1 MADRIHYA
9 CGKTILPGWLNV
21 DKVNESFPYGRVEN
35 DEAKQIFF
43 MDLTQPHPFPDETFR
58 YGYAEDF
65 LEHLDQAES
74 IIFLC
79 EAYRTL
85 KPGGVLRLSSPGLD
99 RVLHRHL
106 KSSDHAG
113 GETCRQE
120 AYVGWWHKHFY
131 CFESI
136 DLVGR
141 HIGFQDVKQCEFQKS
156 DHPGLA
162 QDTRV
167 EQEDLNLIVEL
178 TR

>member
-9 CGKTILPGWLNV
+9 CGKNILPDWLNV
-21 DKVNESFPYGRVEN
+21 DGADESFPYGRVEKE
-35 DEAKQIFF
+35 EARHIFF
-43 MDLTQPHPFPDETFR
+43 MDLTQPHPFPDESFV

-65 LEHLDQAES
+65 LEHLDQPES

-85 KPGGVLRLSSPGLD
+85 KPGGVIRLSFPGL
-99 RVLHRHL
+99 RGVLKRHL
-106 KSSDHAG
+106 RSSDYEGA
-113 GETCRQE
+113 EACRQE
-120 AYVGWWHKHFY
+120 AYVDWWHNHFY

-141 HIGFQDVKQCEFQKS
+141 HIGFRDVRRCAFQES